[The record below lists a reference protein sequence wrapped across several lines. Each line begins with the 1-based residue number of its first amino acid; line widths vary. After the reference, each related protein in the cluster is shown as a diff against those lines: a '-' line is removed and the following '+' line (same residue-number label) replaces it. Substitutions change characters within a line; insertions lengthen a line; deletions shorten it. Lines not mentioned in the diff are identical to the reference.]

1 VNNTS
6 ASLPVASARVNGAVA
21 LISGGAQGRLRY
33 ASRFVDEGAE
43 DLIGD
48 INVER
53 AQAPV
58 AAITAR
64 GEAASAIEM
73 DVADAYLLR
82 LLE

>member
-1 VNNTS
+1 VNSTS
-6 ASLPVASARVNGAVA
+6 ASLPVASARLNGAVA

-48 INVER
+48 I
-53 AQAPV
+53 
-58 AAITAR
+58 
-64 GEAASAIEM
+64 IEM

-82 LLE
+82 PLE